1 MDWADAIERNRIA
14 LIGIVASLVMTLG
27 RDGLVPAALRNSL
40 LRILRPAEAAARRL
54 IVLAARGLVLKPGVA
69 RPMPPGLSQQLR
81 LHRKERGGGCVF
93 KLCDAHVPM
102 VEPVTRAYAKG
113 PRIRTVSPADP
124 TVTVIFQGHFQA
136 QFQAQAAQTS
146 AALAPPDGDRPLSN
160 RLEALQLALQD
171 LPRQARRLV
180 RWTARRKAIAA
191 LRPIHTS
198 PLRFG
203 RAPYL
208 PKTPVRDIDYILE
221 RCHLLARDAMHADT
235 S

>member
-1 MDWADAIERNRIA
+1 MDWAVTIERNRIA
-14 LIGIVASLVMTLG
+14 LVGIVAALMAALG
-27 RDGLVPAALRNSL
+27 QNHIISAALRTAL

-54 IVLAARGLVLKPGVA
+54 VVLAARGLVLKPA
-69 RPMPPGLSQQLR
+69 ILRPMPPGLAGQLR
-81 LHRKERGGGCVF
+81 LLSKERSGRCVF
-93 KLCDAHVPM
+93 QLCDSHVPM
-102 VEPVTRAYAKG
+102 VEPVHKTYAKG
-113 PRIRTVSPADP
+113 PRIWTVLPADP
-124 TVTVIFQGHFQA
+124 TVTAI
-136 QFQAQAAQTS
+136 FQAQAAQTF
-146 AALAPPDGDRPLSN
+146 AATPPVDGDRSLSS
-160 RLEALQLALQD
+160 RIEALQLALQD

-208 PKTPVRDIDYILE
+208 PKTPVRDVDYILE
-221 RCHLLARDAMHADT
+221 RCHLLARDTLQPDT